1 MLELAGRHAV
11 VTGGGRGIGA
21 AIAARLTQAGA
32 RVTVLGRTGAPL
44 RAVVDAGDAAAYVV
58 ADVTAP
64 DALRRAQAEAGDA
77 DILVNNAGGARSA
90 PFARTTRD
98 DWAAMLALNL
108 TAVFDACQAVVPG
121 MVARGFGRIV
131 TVASTAGL
139 RGYAYVAPYCA
150 AKHGVVGLTRALAL
164 ELAASGVTVN
174 AVCPG
179 FTETDLLADAVA
191 KVARASGRDPA
202 EVRAAFVR
210 DVPQGRFMTPA
221 QVADAVLFLCRPA
234 AEAITGI
241 ALPVSGGEVM

>member
-1 MLELAGRHAV
+1 M

-21 AIAARLTQAGA
+21 AIAVRLTQAGA
-32 RVTVLGRTGAPL
+32 RVTVLGRTAAPL
-44 RAVVDAGDAAAYVV
+44 RALVDAGDAAACVI
-58 ADVTAP
+58 ADVTEP
-64 DALRRAQAEAGDA
+64 DALRRAQDQAGEA

-90 PFARTTRD
+90 PFARTTRN

-131 TVASTAGL
+131 SIASAAGL

-164 ELAASGVTVN
+164 ELAKTGVTVN

-179 FTETDLLADAVA
+179 FTDTDLLAEAVA
-191 KVARASGRDPA
+191 KVARATGRDPA
-202 EVRAAFVR
+202 DIRAEFLR
-210 DVPQGRFMTPA
+210 DVPQGRFMKPE

-234 AEAITGI
+234 SDAITGI
-241 ALPVSGGEVM
+241 ALPVTGGEVM